1 MTKCWWSFAI
11 KEARQ
16 DVDLQDLVVAKV
28 GFVMAEHNSLKV
40 WTTCLSDSSFAL
52 LHRKACLAHVWCVW
66 SGRDGPRCF
75 GGIVFVCFCLAPSI
89 LTFLCRFVEMICN
102 QKSGTFFQATPL
114 VVEIGRAY
122 ESQRYEYIRQL
133 QEEEERQIM
142 ESQQHAS

>member
-1 MTKCWWSFAI
+1 MCDAFGP
-11 KEARQ
+11 
-16 DVDLQDLVVAKV
+16 V
-28 GFVMAEHNSLKV
+28 G
-40 WTTCLSDSSFAL
+40 T
-52 LHRKACLAHVWCVW
+52 
-66 SGRDGPRCF
+66 GRGVSEVLF
-75 GGIVFVCFCLAPSI
+75 LYVFFLAPSI

-133 QEEEERQIM
+133 REEEERQIM